1 MLVCLG
7 DDLGEP
13 QRFLDR
19 LPAGWALCAVAGDP
33 IGHFGVARLPGGEE
47 DHRLSLLTSKRDGE
61 ARLAAAGAAE
71 DEHQRHRLST
81 CSNACTSWLLS
92 CGCRTATRR

>member
-19 LPAGWALCAVAGDP
+19 LPAGWALCAVAGATEL
-33 IGHFGVARLPGGEE
+33 GRATSGVFAVTERTGVVGEV
-47 DHRLSLLTSKRDGE
+47 
-61 ARLAAAGAAE
+61 AAGWGSA
-71 DEHQRHRLST
+71 RRVTVPLSEK
-81 CSNACTSWLLS
+81 SLS
-92 CGCRTATRR
+92 